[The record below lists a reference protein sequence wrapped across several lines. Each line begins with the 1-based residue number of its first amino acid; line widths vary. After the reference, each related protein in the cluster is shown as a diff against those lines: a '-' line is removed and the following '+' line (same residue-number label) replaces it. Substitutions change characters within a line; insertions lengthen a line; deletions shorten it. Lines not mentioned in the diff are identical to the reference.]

1 MNERKINGWKG
12 ILCILLGTALLAAFA
27 HGRIG
32 TLRGLALSQRAAE
45 RYAGQSGR
53 RFVQLSAFFPP
64 GDAVSEFNILL
75 FNAALED
82 GLRSSGNRGTGTGSG
97 FAFSYSASAR
107 LPVQS
112 ARGTFPLAALGTGGD
127 FFLFHPYT
135 LLSGSLMELPAGNG
149 IILNDRA
156 AWTLFGAVDVVGQ
169 PVVIGGGAYVVSGV
183 VCLEEDPASREALEG
198 ETGMVFVPFALMKT
212 GVTCYEVVL
221 PEPVAG
227 YGESLFA
234 GLRTGNTVTNTGR
247 FSPSAIRKAIL
258 ALPAY
263 NMTVYSAPVPYWEN
277 AARNIEMRLI
287 LWTMLLNFILL
298 PGAAVSFF
306 LLIMPMAERVL
317 RFRKNGRRI
326 PVNAGR
332 KGVTDP

>member
-1 MNERKINGWKG
+1 MNERKINGRKG

-27 HGRIG
+27 HARIG
-32 TLRGLALSQRAAE
+32 ALRVLAPSQLAAE
-45 RYAGQSGR
+45 RYAGQSGK
-53 RFVQLSAFFPP
+53 RFVQLSAFFHPR
-64 GDAVSEFNILL
+64 DEVSEFNILL
-75 FNAALED
+75 FNASLED
-82 GLRSSGNRGTGTGSG
+82 GLRSSGNRGRESG
-97 FAFSYSASAR
+97 FAFAYSASAR

-112 ARGTFPLAALGTGGD
+112 GRGTFPLAAVGTGGD

-183 VCLEEDPASREALEG
+183 VSLEEDPASLAALGG
-198 ETGMVFVPFALMKT
+198 ETGMVFVPFALLGT
-212 GVTCYEVVL
+212 GVTCYETVL
-221 PEPVAG
+221 PEPVTG
-227 YGESLFA
+227 YGETLFA
-234 GLRTGNTVTNTGR
+234 RLQTDNTVTNSGR
-247 FSPSAIRKAIL
+247 FSPRAIRKAIC

-263 NMTVYSAPVPYWEN
+263 SMTAFSAPVPYWEN

-326 PVNAGR
+326 PVNAGW